1 VRMSLYQSLVLGWVA
16 GQVTGMPKMPL
27 HQLILSPATG
37 SIFSVFPAP
46 RGRGLGRCGGM
57 R

>member
-1 VRMSLYQSLVLGWVA
+1 MRMSLYQSLVLGWVA